1 MYTHSTLPTPIR
13 LIPLIVLLFVLLI
26 GGLVTR
32 LMLSVK
38 LPPMPPVLKD
48 GLTVGELAGP
58 APAGPQGAFGSESIS
73 PVFTPEVQYWNDEIV
88 RWAGVYD
95 LDPNLAATVM
105 QIESCGNPE
114 AVSSSGAQG
123 LFQVMPYHFA
133 TGEKMR
139 DPDTNAQHGL
149 AYLAGG
155 LALAGNQAGLAL
167 AGYNGGHS
175 QISKLWSS
183 WPNETQRYYYWGS
196 GIYDDVTEGKDSSP
210 RLEEWLRAGGAG
222 MCARAHQQL
231 GLP

>member
-1 MYTHSTLPTPIR
+1 MYTYSTLPTPIR
-13 LIPLIVLLFVLLI
+13 LIPLIVFLFVVLL
-26 GGLVTR
+26 GGLVTQ

-38 LPPMPPVLKD
+38 LPIASPA
-48 GLTVGELAGP
+48 AGAQS
-58 APAGPQGAFGSESIS
+58 APAGESIS
-73 PVFTPEVQYWNDEIV
+73 PVFTPEVRYWNKEIV
-88 RWAGVYD
+88 DWARLYI

-123 LFQVMPYHFA
+123 LFQVMPFHFA
-133 TGEKMR
+133 AGEEMR
-139 DPDTNAQHGL
+139 NPDTNAQRGL
-149 AYLAGG
+149 AYLARG

-183 WPNETQRYYYWGS
+183 WPSETQRYYYWGA
-196 GIYDDVTEGKDSSP
+196 GIYADVTAGKDSSP